1 MGRHRLARP
10 YGQNEVLIESWRPP
24 KYHEAYRE
32 NVDGN
37 TFDKE
42 VLLFLMGIGNN
53 VSRETLRR

>member
-1 MGRHRLARP
+1 MDKMRCLSKAGGSP
-10 YGQNEVLIESWRPP
+10 K

-53 VSRETLRR
+53 VSRETFQVEPFKKRLP